1 MMGFVKKLSGLVF
14 LIAVAPWIGVYAGLS
29 AVMPAR
35 RLGLFQCMS
44 QWWSLWPGAIG
55 QSLRRAFYRATL
67 TSSSPESCIE
77 FGTIFATPNVTIP
90 SGVYIGAF
98 CNVGDVVF
106 GADVLIGSGVT
117 LLSGRNQHY
126 FDRLDVPIRLQ
137 GGRNDVIRIG
147 TDVWIGNGAIVMADV
162 GDQAVIAAGAVVVQP
177 VAPRTIVGG
186 NPARQIGNRG
196 AQPDS

>member
-1 MMGFVKKLSGLVF
+1 MKQVAKVLVGLVF
-14 LIAVAPWIGVYAGLS
+14 RIMVAPWLLVYHGLA
-29 AVMPAR
+29 AVVPSR
-35 RLGLFQCMS
+35 RLATFQGMS

-55 QSLRRAFYRATL
+55 QGLRRAFYRFTL
-67 TSSSPESCIE
+67 TASSDDSCIE

-90 SGVYIGAF
+90 AGVYIGAF

-106 GADVLIGSGVT
+106 GPDVLIGSGVT

-126 FDRLDVPIRLQ
+126 FDRLDVPIRVQ

-162 GDQAVIAAGAVVVQP
+162 GDQAVVAAGAVVVQP
-177 VAPRTIVGG
+177 VPARAIVGG
-186 NPARQIGNRG
+186 NPAKALGTRD
-196 AQPDS
+196 QPSTG